1 MIQSLTSQNQK
12 NQQEQ
17 IIFDFSGEKIRIIRL
32 DNEPW
37 FVAVDVCKILSLKNT
52 TMALNSLDDDER
64 SKFNLGRQGNV
75 NIINE
80 SGLYALIL
88 RSDLAIKKGTTEHKF
103 RKWVTSD
110 VLPTL
115 RKKMQE
121 VKVKTVSEDVTP
133 PTFYAKTMLA
143 DGTDSE
149 VATRNQAKHLIGKMN
164 KMMEMMDHME
174 GHVCIMNS
182 RLEEVEAKVRGLD
195 SKIRVFAVD
204 SDSLAKLD
212 LVMGSTLEVVM
223 RGKSYKD
230 RIIKCL
236 KEENAKLRQTV
247 QVMTHN
253 TAWATA

>member
-1 MIQSLTSQNQK
+1 MIQSLTSQ

-17 IIFDFSGEKIRIIRL
+17 IIFDFSGEKVRIINIHN
-32 DNEPW
+32 DPW
-37 FVAVDVCKILSLKNT
+37 FIAADVCKILQVKNPSGA
-52 TMALNSLDDDER
+52 MNALDEDER
-64 SKFNLGRQGNV
+64 ARLNLGHLRNV

-80 SGLYALIL
+80 SGLYTLIL
-88 RSDLAIKKGTTEHKF
+88 RSRLAIKKGTTEHRF

-212 LVMGSTLEVVM
+212 LVMGNTLEIVM

>member
-1 MIQSLTSQNQK
+1 MRLRIECWGDSPETVKLTASGNYK
-12 NQQEQ
+12 KTVRL
-17 IIFDFSGEKIRIIRL
+17 FSPRGCHLIAI
-32 DNEPW
+32 
-37 FVAVDVCKILSLKNT
+37 
-52 TMALNSLDDDER
+52 MAKTKMAKS
-64 SKFNLGRQGNV
+64 
-75 NIINE
+75 
-80 SGLYALIL
+80 
-88 RSDLAIKKGTTEHKF
+88 F
-103 RKWVTSD
+103 RKWVLD
-110 VLPTL
+110 VLETYKQDVKPQ
-115 RKKMQE
+115 QE
-121 VKVKTVSEDVTP
+121 ITP

-223 RGKSYKD
+223 REKSYKN
-230 RIIKCL
+230 RVIQCL

>member
-1 MIQSLTSQNQK
+1 MTNVIQLKDKLQFEGTALEIYSINDT
-12 NQQEQ
+12 
-17 IIFDFSGEKIRIIRL
+17 
-32 DNEPW
+32 PW
-37 FVAVDVCKILSLKNT
+37 MQS
-52 TMALNSLDDDER
+52 R
-64 SKFNLGRQGNV
+64 
-75 NIINE
+75 
-80 SGLYALIL
+80 
-88 RSDLAIKKGTTEHKF
+88 DLAIALGYKDETSVRKLFDRNKDEFTSNMSQTVKLTASGNYKKTVRLFSPRGCHLIAIMAKTKMAKSF
-103 RKWVTSD
+103 RKWVLD
-110 VLPTL
+110 VLETYKQDVKPQ
-115 RKKMQE
+115 QE
-121 VKVKTVSEDVTP
+121 ITP

-212 LVMGSTLEVVM
+212 LVMGNTLEVVM

>member
-1 MIQSLTSQNQK
+1 MTQFLISQNQK

-121 VKVKTVSEDVTP
+121 VNVTTVSEDTTP

-149 VATRNQAKHLIGKMN
+149 VATRNQVKHLIGQVSKITTVL
-164 KMMEMMDHME
+164 EQVAARVIGMDE
-174 GHVCIMNS
+174 
-182 RLEEVEAKVRGLD
+182 
-195 SKIRVFAVD
+195 KIRVFAVD

-223 RGKSYKD
+223 REKSYKN
-230 RIIKCL
+230 RVIQCL

>member
-17 IIFDFSGEKIRIIRL
+17 IIFDFSGEKIRIITL
-32 DNEPW
+32 DSEPW
-37 FVAVDVCKILSLKNT
+37 FVATDVCKILKLANT
-52 TMALNSLDDDER
+52 SKALNILDEDER
-64 SKFNLGRQGNV
+64 ANFKLGHLRVNLV
-75 NIINE
+75 NE
-80 SGLYALIL
+80 SGLYTLIM
-88 RSDLAIKKGTTEHKF
+88 RSDKAIRKGTTEHTF

-121 VKVKTVSEDVTP
+121 VNVKTVSEDTTP

-204 SDSLAKLD
+204 SDSLAKCDMIMSQTLD
-212 LVMGSTLEVVM
+212 VVL
-223 RGKSYKD
+223 RHKSYKD
-230 RIIKCL
+230 RFIGEI
-236 KEENAKLRQTV
+236 KEENARLRKAMEI
-247 QVMTHN
+247 MTKN
-253 TAWATA
+253 QALFSAA